1 MIVTPENWPNIINDI
16 TGLDLLEDTD
26 LNILDGLELEEIEF
40 EEIEFELE
48 DLPQFADLSDLITLS
63 FTP

>member
-16 TGLDLLEDTD
+16 AGLDLLEDTD
-26 LNILDGLELEEIEF
+26 LNILDGFELEEMEF

-48 DLPQFADLSDLITLS
+48 DLPQFADLSDLIVIS
-63 FTP
+63 STP